1 MLSCDAGWYIPN
13 SLQGIGARQEPELPA
28 DLLSLSPTSA
38 APHKQ
43 HQCLGDTHS
52 FVLLERSVHSPSS
65 FPMNA
70 SKSISLM
77 TDISLC
83 QTVFNGSPYI
93 LGYLHFPYLPRKNNF
108 RSVWCCPTE
117 ISHSRGKRKEYFAW
131 PSPGEIPATSPG
143 DLLSWIV
150 KSMLQPAVKTP
161 CKTAKNSAFIFSYT
175 YCCHLGQIHWSQS
188 SLI

>member
-1 MLSCDAGWYIPN
+1 MLGGTFPTVCKELELGRSQSC
-13 SLQGIGARQEPELPA
+13 LQISWASAQHLQHHTNNTNALEILTALFSWRGQCTAP
-28 DLLSLSPTSA
+28 LLSQWMLQKA
-38 APHKQ
+38 I
-43 HQCLGDTHS
+43 
-52 FVLLERSVHSPSS
+52 
-65 FPMNA
+65 
-70 SKSISLM
+70 ISLM

-83 QTVFNGSPYI
+83 QTVFNGSPHI

-117 ISHSRGKRKEYFAW
+117 ISHSRGKRKEYFAC

-175 YCCHLGQIHWSQS
+175 YCCQLGQIHWSQS